1 MSEYLKVCNLR
12 SVLFGLFL
20 SFGYVNLLNA
30 QEDDEMALMEAAF
43 NQDQASG
50 AQDQLGQVCQDH
62 MDKKGWQ
69 PVQTNKKGEEEYYI
83 IGIGSVLAP
92 IDSSAFVDS
101 LQNGGVKALLNS
113 KTNFAK
119 TLSQEVTSDIISEVK
134 SQYSEGKKPDLLQ
147 TENIDVQGKSYDD
160 LSSFEKMKLLVTQQL
175 DKLIDPE
182 TKEEFNAASEADN
195 EAAQEAVRKLEDIL
209 NQETFQDTITVKS
222 TADIRGMV
230 VKFAQFTAIPKRGKS
245 AEVCIVA
252 KWSPGLVRMA
262 DAIATND
269 FEILQSKRKKSKLR
283 DQLPDPKDFQG
294 FKQLLGSFGVFNM
307 IDQNG
312 DVNLVSFA
320 VAGMKTKSAASEASA
335 RRVAELKANRQIIQV
350 LNEHVDL
357 YSKTSNVESATE
369 YKDGLTDYYT
379 EQKDQSRAAA
389 SASATMSG
397 IQTLFTYKG
406 NHLLNR
412 KPLVG
417 VVTYYNASSSKGAK
431 KAQDIL
437 AKAPEK
443 TTKDEVEEDAASTYD
458 ATEPQDRAGLSTG
471 AGYGDDEDDDF

>member
-12 SVLFGLFL
+12 SILFGLL
-20 SFGYVNLLNA
+20 ISFGYVNSINA
-30 QEDDEMALMEAAF
+30 QEDDEAALMEAAF
-43 NQDQASG
+43 NQDKESG
-50 AQDQLGQVCQDH
+50 AQDQLGQACQNH
-62 MDKKGWQ
+62 MDSKGWL

-83 IGIGSVLAP
+83 VGIGSVLAP
-92 IDSSAFVDS
+92 IDSPAFVDS
-101 LQNGGVKALLNS
+101 LQNGGIKALLNA

-119 TLSQEVTSDIISEVK
+119 TLSQEITSDIISEVK

-147 TENIDVQGKSYDD
+147 TENLNVESKSYED
-160 LSSFEKMKLLVTQQL
+160 LSSYEKMKLLVTQQL

-182 TKEEFNAASEADN
+182 TKQQFN
-195 EAAQEAVRKLEDIL
+195 EASAADAEAMQESVRRLEDIL
-209 NQETFQDTITVKS
+209 NQETFQDVITVKS

-230 VKFAQFTAIPKRGKS
+230 VKFGQFTAVPKRGKS

-252 KWSPGLVRMA
+252 KWSPGLTRMA

-283 DQLPDPKDFQG
+283 DQLPDHTDFQG

-307 IDQNG
+307 IDENG

-320 VAGMKTKSAASEASA
+320 VAGMKTDSAASEATA
-335 RRVAELKANRQIIQV
+335 RRTAELKANRQIIQV
-350 LNEHVDL
+350 LAEHVDL
-357 YSKTSNVESATE
+357 YSKTSNIESATE
-369 YKDGLTDYYT
+369 FKDNLTDYYT
-379 EQKDQSRAAA
+379 EQKDMSRASA

-397 IQTLFTYKG
+397 IQTLYTYKG
-406 NHLLNR
+406 KHLLNR

-417 VVTYYNASSSKGAK
+417 VVTFYNATSSKGAK

-437 AKAPEK
+437 AQVPQNSTE
-443 TTKDEVEEDAASTYD
+443 DEQETSAV
-458 ATEPQDRAGLSTG
+458 QDKAGLTTG
-471 AGYGDDEDDDF
+471 AGYGDDEDENF

>member
-1 MSEYLKVCNLR
+1 MKKYSQQL
-12 SVLFGLFL
+12 SAISIFTGLFVL
-20 SFGYVNLLNA
+20 ITFGNFVFA
-30 QEDDEMALMEAAF
+30 QSDDELALMEAAF
-43 NQDQASG
+43 NQDQESG
-50 AQDQLGQVCQDH
+50 AQDQLGQACQNH
-62 MDKKGWQ
+62 MDSKGWQ
-69 PVQTNKKGEEEYYI
+69 PVQINKRGEEEYYI
-83 IGIGSVLAP
+83 IGVGSVLAP
-92 IDSSAFVDS
+92 IDSPAFVDS
-101 LQNGGVKALLNS
+101 LQNGGVKALLNA
-113 KTNFAK
+113 KTNFSK

-147 TENIDVQGKSYDD
+147 SEDVQVEGKSYEE
-160 LSSFEKMKLLVTQQL
+160 LSSYEKMKLLVTQQL
-175 DKLIDPE
+175 DKLIDA
-182 TKEEFNAASEADN
+182 NEADEQAA
-195 EAAQEAVRKLEDIL
+195 EAAVRKLEDIL

-222 TADIRGMV
+222 TADIRGMI
-230 VKFAQFTAIPKRGKS
+230 VKFGQFTAVPKRGKS

-269 FEILQSKRKKSKLR
+269 FSVLQNRKKKSSLR
-283 DQLPDPKDFQG
+283 AQLPDPKDFKG
-294 FKQLLGSFGVFNM
+294 FMQLIGSFGVFNM
-307 IDQNG
+307 LDQNG

-357 YSKTSNVESATE
+357 YSKTSTVESATE
-369 YKDGLTDYYT
+369 YKNGLTDYYT

-389 SASATMSG
+389 SANATMSG

-412 KPLVG
+412 KPMVG
-417 VVTYYNASSSKGAK
+417 VVTYYNAASGKGAK

-443 TTKDEVEEDAASTYD
+443 TSDEEEDTSSTYD
-458 ATEPQDRAGLSTG
+458 ATAPQDKAGLSTG
-471 AGYGDDEDDDF
+471 AGYGDDDEDDNF

>member
-1 MSEYLKVCNLR
+1 MEKFIKVSNLTAIF
-12 SVLFGLFL
+12 FGLFI
-20 SFGYVNLLNA
+20 SFGYINSIHA

-43 NQDQASG
+43 NQDQESG
-50 AQDQLGQVCQDH
+50 AQDQLGQACQNH
-62 MDKKGWQ
+62 MDNKGWQ
-69 PVQTNKKGEEEYYI
+69 PVKTNKKGEQEYYI
-83 IGIGSVLAP
+83 IGVGSVLAP

-101 LQNGGVKALLNS
+101 LQNGGVKALLNA

-147 TENIDVQGKSYDD
+147 SEDIQVGGKSYEE
-160 LSSFEKMKLLVTQQL
+160 LSSYDKMKLLVSQQL

-182 TKEEFNAASEADN
+182 TKQEFNNANELDA
-195 EAAQEAVRKLEDIL
+195 EAAKDAARKLEDIL

-230 VKFAQFTAIPKRGKS
+230 VKYGQFTAVPKRGKS

-269 FEILQSKRKKSKLR
+269 FSLLQNKKQKSPIR
-283 DQLPDPKDFQG
+283 NQLPDPKDFKG
-294 FKQLLGSFGVFNM
+294 FMQLMGSFGVFNM
-307 IDQNG
+307 LDQNG
-312 DVNLVSFA
+312 DLNLVSFA

-357 YSKTSNVESATE
+357 YSKTSTVESATE
-369 YKDGLTDYYT
+369 YKNGLTDYYS

-417 VVTYYNASSSKGAK
+417 VVTYYNAASGKGAK

-443 TTKDEVEEDAASTYD
+443 TTNNEEKTSSSYD
-458 ATEPQDRAGLSTG
+458 ATAPQDKAGLSTG
-471 AGYGDDEDDDF
+471 AGYGDDDEDDPF

>member
-1 MSEYLKVCNLR
+1 
-12 SVLFGLFL
+12 
-20 SFGYVNLLNA
+20 
-30 QEDDEMALMEAAF
+30 
-43 NQDQASG
+43 
-50 AQDQLGQVCQDH
+50 
-62 MDKKGWQ
+62 
-69 PVQTNKKGEEEYYI
+69 
-83 IGIGSVLAP
+83 
-92 IDSSAFVDS
+92 
-101 LQNGGVKALLNS
+101 
-113 KTNFAK
+113 
-119 TLSQEVTSDIISEVK
+119 
-134 SQYSEGKKPDLLQ
+134 
-147 TENIDVQGKSYDD
+147 
-160 LSSFEKMKLLVTQQL
+160 
-175 DKLIDPE
+175 
-182 TKEEFNAASEADN
+182 
-195 EAAQEAVRKLEDIL
+195 
-209 NQETFQDTITVKS
+209 
-222 TADIRGMV
+222 
-230 VKFAQFTAIPKRGKS
+230 
-245 AEVCIVA
+245 
-252 KWSPGLVRMA
+252 MA